1 MRPEEE
7 EKATLQS
14 TPLAA
19 ASTPLVAMAVKHGG
33 HATVAAALP
42 TISPNV
48 RNNVKTVIAIR
59 DLEVEVN
66 REGTE
71 AVEDAEE
78 DSTGPI

>member
-1 MRPEEE
+1 
-7 EKATLQS
+7 
-14 TPLAA
+14 
-19 ASTPLVAMAVKHGG
+19 MADKHAG

-42 TISPNV
+42 ITSPNV
-48 RNNVKTVIAIR
+48 RNSVKTIIAIR
-59 DLEVEVN
+59 DLEGEVN

>member
-1 MRPEEE
+1 MRPAEE

-14 TPLAA
+14 THSAA
-19 ASTPLVAMAVKHGG
+19 ASTPSAAIADKHAA

-42 TISPNV
+42 ITSPNV
-48 RNNVKTVIAIR
+48 RNSVKTIIAIR